1 MDTQPQEPKS
11 YIFIKFADIGSVV
24 MDFIA
29 NGVTPLQMLAMAH
42 YLEVKGKNA
51 LIQQENERLEK
62 EEAKNIARPKPGILI
77 PD

>member
-1 MDTQPQEPKS
+1 MDKQPEEPKS
-11 YIFIKFADIGSVV
+11 YIFIKFEDIGSVI
-24 MDFIA
+24 MNMIS

-42 YLEVKGKNA
+42 YLEVKGKNS

-62 EEAKNIARPKPGILI
+62 EAANNIARPKPGILV